1 MLWIEEDKTMVVWV
15 MKDLVGEGVHRA
27 VDELEGFE
35 GRGSVQLYIHI
46 QKRKLILNILH
57 KILKQVNA
65 AFCP

>member
-1 MLWIEEDKTMVVWV
+1 M
-15 MKDLVGEGVHRA
+15 GEGVHRA